1 MANRTGPLRDIA
13 WNDIFPGLVLL
24 RIFRL
29 AADPRKVVI
38 ASLALVLTIYGW
50 RGIDLLFPG
59 NPAAEQLLSG
69 EGALLPE
76 IDEAAAEEPPVWLVV
91 NPILT
96 PWEHLSRP
104 FRWIFDPEMAW
115 ISLAVTLLCAVWVA
129 IVWSIFGAVITRIA
143 AVELSREERL
153 SLANAFSHA
162 RRRAISYA
170 SAVLLPLL
178 GVTVAALLFAVVPGL
193 MLRSD
198 DFGLLGFAVLY
209 PLVLLLVGLPAAVLL
224 LGLALGWP
232 LMWAAISVEA
242 SDAFDAIS
250 RSYAYTFQRPLH
262 YALYALG
269 AGILGLF
276 VWAVVVIFVV
286 LVVQASIW
294 GLGWGSGHER
304 VAEVIAWSQQ
314 DAQWPL
320 VKTAVDVPRP
330 ETMGPAGNFA
340 VRLIAL
346 TLGFVKLLMLG
357 FVYSYFWTA
366 ATAIYLLLRRATD
379 ATEMDNVYLE
389 EPPEVAPLPPL
400 RTDEAGVPVLAED
413 EPVTTASE

>member
-13 WNDIFPGLVLL
+13 WNDILPGLVLL
-24 RIFRL
+24 RVFRL

-38 ASLALVLTIYGW
+38 ASLALLLTIYGW
-50 RGIDLLFPG
+50 RGVDMLFPG
-59 NPAAEQLLSG
+59 DATAERLLTG
-69 EGALLPE
+69 EGTAMF
-76 IDEAAAEEPPVWLVV
+76 DEAGITADGTPAWLIV

-104 FRWIFDPEMAW
+104 FRWLFDPESPW
-115 ISLAVTLLCAVWVA
+115 LSLAVTLLCALWVA
-129 IVWSIFGAVITRIA
+129 IVWSFFGAVITRIA
-143 AVELSREERL
+143 AIELAREERL
-153 SLANAFSHA
+153 SLASAFSHA

-178 GVTVAALLFAVVPGL
+178 GVTIAALLFAVVPGL
-193 MLRSD
+193 MLRSGEV
-198 DFGLLGFAVLY
+198 GLLGFAVLY
-209 PLVLLLVGLPAAVLL
+209 PLVMLLVGLPSAVLL
-224 LGLALGWP
+224 LGLGLGWP

-250 RSYAYTFQRPLH
+250 RCYAYTFQRPLH

-269 AGILGLF
+269 AGVLGMF
-276 VWAVVVIFVV
+276 AWAVVVIFVV

-294 GLGWGSGHER
+294 GLAWGSGHER
-304 VAEVIAWSQQ
+304 IAEVIAWSQQ
-314 DAQWPL
+314 DAQWPIA
-320 VKTAVDVPRP
+320 TTTDTPRP
-330 ETMGPAGNFA
+330 EA
-340 VRLIAL
+340 VGSTANLALGIIAL

-357 FVYSYFWTA
+357 FAYSFFWTA
-366 ATAIYLLLRRATD
+366 TTAIYLLLRRATD

-389 EPPEVAPLPPL
+389 DPPEVAPLPPL

-413 EPVTTASE
+413 EPVATANE